1 MSEVV
6 PACFESAA
14 NPHVRD
20 LGSAYDAVLHGV
32 AGKLADLFPP
42 IHNSQR
48 SEIETRDQVRDEARE
63 EVVA

>member
-6 PACFESAA
+6 PARFESAA
-14 NPHVRD
+14 TSYLRD
-20 LGSAYDAVLHGV
+20 LGSTYDPVLHGV

-48 SEIETRDQVRDEARE
+48 SEIEDQVRAEARDEA
-63 EVVA
+63 AA